1 MRKERRINL
10 SIYLSITRYSDVIAE
25 DETAQ
30 GGDDAGEQS
39 VGRQSSGIVLRL
51 AGGDDMSSGHASK
64 SEPRKKTKGIKN
76 ESASENNRR
85 KEKTIYSRTKLLSS
99 ATWHFFFFFLF
110 EDIFLLKCFS
120 CLIFFISFQKV
131 NGILDK
137 LLNKTLLCFNFG
149 LFFLY

>member
-99 ATWHFFFFFLF
+99 ATWHSFFFLFLF
-110 EDIFLLKCFS
+110 EDIFS

>member
-51 AGGDDMSSGHASK
+51 AGGDDMSSGHVSK
-64 SEPRKKTKGIKN
+64 SESRKKTKGIKN

-99 ATWHFFFFFLF
+99 ATWHSFFFLFLF
-110 EDIFLLKCFS
+110 EDIFS